1 MEQFEVTG
9 NCKYCGQGKMIQS
22 TTLISDEQADLN
34 VTNSCG
40 CVGAIASRKLENAL
54 GKIEELFGE
63 GCTRFG
69 VLPAT
74 EEQYNILKN
83 AAKSMAYD
91 EILNVTYSFGNGVK
105 AKLCKNAKD
114 EIEIIRTNTSV
125 IKRTT

>member
-9 NCKYCGQGKMIQS
+9 NCKYCGVGKMIQS
-22 TTLISDEQADLN
+22 LDLITDERADLN

-40 CVGAIASRKLENAL
+40 CVGAISNRQLENAL
-54 GKIEELFGE
+54 GKIEELFGKE
-63 GCTRFG
+63 CTKFG
-69 VLPAT
+69 VTPAT
-74 EEQYNILKN
+74 EEQYEILKN

-91 EILNVTYSFGNGVK
+91 EILHVTYGFGNGVK
-105 AKLCKNAKD
+105 AKICKNAKD